1 MASVAEAFVTLRPD
15 VSKFKS
21 ETESSLGGLGTLA
34 KAGIIGMAGITAAV
48 GIAGFSFN
56 NMRQQSE
63 IAFTTMLGSGEKAR
77 KFLDNLQDFAART
90 PFEFPELVQASQ
102 RLLAM
107 GFNAEQVLP
116 TLSAIGDA
124 AAGLASGGEGISRM
138 TTALGQMLAKG
149 KVSGEEMRQ
158 FAEAGVPAWDFLAK
172 KMGVDIPKAMD
183 MVSKGAVAGSVGV
196 AAITEGMQ
204 RQFGGLMEAQSHT
217 FGGLLSTLKDTFG
230 IISGTIMGPF
240 FEMATKGLQ
249 GLADLVSSPAFTEGA
264 KKFADG
270 LATAMQIL
278 GELLGVITG
287 MAPDAGKKL
296 TEALGPDAAKMIMS
310 ALAGIRDIAQDVFK
324 DVMQGVDFV
333 KRNWDIFGPAFAGVA
348 TFVIVPALLA
358 WAKAAALAAAGT
370 IAALLPV
377 LVPLVAVGAAV
388 ALLALVWKNNMGDI
402 QGKTEAMMSFLKNAW
417 DTVTSGL
424 RNLWET
430 AQAIWQQFTDN
441 PPKMIGQMVGLI
453 LGFFFTLP
461 GKIGGLLTEALGK
474 LLSFAGESIDA
485 FGKWASDNDKVIGD
499 FFGSLPQKFWDGAVA
514 AVKGLIGG
522 LGSMAGAALRA
533 VQDLFGGIVE
543 GVKQSLHI
551 GSPSKVFQDIGKNM
565 ILGLEAGLDRKIDMG
580 PLGNFGLPDFGSPQ
594 LNRIVTTKG
603 ELSLNIDVTSSDG
616 SVTGMQLDVIRE
628 VALKTFGAV
637 LGEANR
643 EVRGGLA

>member
-34 KAGIIGMAGITAAV
+34 KAGIAGLAGITAAV
-48 GIAGFSFN
+48 GIAGFKFD

-63 IAFTTMLGSGEKAR
+63 IAFTTMLGDGQKA
-77 KFLDNLQDFAART
+77 KAFLDNLQSFAAKT
-90 PFEFPELVQASQ
+90 PFEFPELVTASQ

-107 GFNAEQVLP
+107 GFNAEQVVP

-138 TTALGQMLAKG
+138 TTAMGQMLAKG

-172 KMGVDIPKAMD
+172 KIGVDIPTAME
-183 MVSKGAVAGSVGV
+183 MVSKGAVTGAVGV

-204 RQFGGLMEAQSHT
+204 KQFGGLMEQQSHT
-217 FGGLLSTLKDTFG
+217 FGGLLSTFKDTFG
-230 IISGTIMGPF
+230 IISGTIMQPF
-240 FEMATKGLQ
+240 FAMATAGLQ
-249 GLADLVSSPAFTEGA
+249 GVADLISSPAFTEGA

-270 LATAMQIL
+270 IAFAMQIL
-278 GELLGVITG
+278 GELFGVITG
-287 MAPDAGKKL
+287 AAPNAGAKL
-296 TEALGPDAAKMIMS
+296 TEALGPDAAKVIMG
-310 ALAGIRDIAQDVFK
+310 ALAGIRDVAEKVFK
-324 DVMQGVDFV
+324 DVMKGVDFV
-333 KRNWDIFGPAFAGVA
+333 KKNWDIFGPAFAAIAA
-348 TFVIVPALLA
+348 TVIIPALVA
-358 WAKAAALAAAGT
+358 WATAAGLAAIAT

-377 LVPLVAVGAAV
+377 LVPLAAVGAAV
-388 ALLALVWKNNMGDI
+388 ALLALIWKNNMGDI

-417 DTVTSGL
+417 DTVTSGI

-430 AQAIWQQFTDN
+430 AQAIWKQFTDN
-441 PPKMIGQMVGLI
+441 PPKMIGQMIGLI
-453 LGFFFTLP
+453 IGFFATLP
-461 GKIGGLLTEALGK
+461 GKIQGILTEALGK
-474 LLSFAGESIDA
+474 LIGFVGESIQA
-485 FGKWASDNDKVIGD
+485 FVKWGVDNQEAIGKFLDQ
-499 FFGSLPQKFWDGAVA
+499 LPQKFWDGAVA

-522 LGSMAGAALRA
+522 LGSMAGAAWRA

-551 GSPSKVFQDIGKNM
+551 GSPSKVFEDIGKNM
-565 ILGLEAGLDRKIDMG
+565 IRGLNAGLDQKID
-580 PLGNFGLPDFGSPQ
+580 LGGLGDIGRLGSPQ
-594 LNRIVTTKG
+594 LHKIVEVQR
-603 ELSLNIDVTSSDG
+603 ELKLKIEVVSPDG
-616 SVTGMQLDVIRE
+616 SIGGMQLDVIRD

-637 LGEANR
+637 LGEAQR
-643 EVRGGLA
+643 EVRGGIA